1 MRCLR
6 RCGWRAG
13 AAAALLALTAI
24 AHAASAPAPAP
35 TPAGGPVTARL
46 ILDACGAAA
55 APEAVLEFRD
65 PARAQ
70 ILCGSVERVANHA
83 IRLRS
88 ECAPQDKSRQCRP
101 LAKEFALPI
110 NGRDVTVD
118 FPAEL
123 NSLSAWQMVQ
133 AIAPMTVPEAL
144 PAAGGRRANGRR
156 DDRERCSLTGDNS
169 DSQVARMTLRCQLWT
184 VEFVKL
190 CDATGCRFE
199 PAARRGTGGA
209 GQRRGKRAPGL
220 TTPGG

>member
-6 RCGWRAG
+6 RCGWSAA
-13 AAAALLALTAI
+13 AAAALLALTA
-24 AHAASAPAPAP
+24 AARAAPAPV
-35 TPAGGPVTARL
+35 PAGRPAASQLVLA
-46 ILDACGAAA
+46 ACGPGA

-65 PARAQ
+65 PARAL

-88 ECAPQDKSRQCRP
+88 ECTRQEESWQCRP
-101 LAKEFALPI
+101 LAKVFTLPV

-123 NSLSAWQMVQ
+123 NSLSAWQMLQ

-144 PAAGGRRANGRR
+144 PGAAGRRGDGRR
-156 DDRERCSLTGDNS
+156 DARERCSLAGDNS
-169 DSQVARMTLRCQLWT
+169 DARVARMTLRCQLWT

-190 CDATGCRFE
+190 CGETGCRFE
-199 PAARRGTGGA
+199 PAGRRGTGGA
-209 GQRRGKRAPGL
+209 VQRRGNRAAEPAR
-220 TTPGG
+220 PGG